1 MRLHPVPTSL
11 RDLLTEAGI
20 AIPDG
25 LGEVTVKGISADP
38 LDFFAK
44 SDVDALSKD
53 PAVESG
59 ASSETTGMTTD
70 TSAVTK
76 PNGK

>member
-1 MRLHPVPTSL
+1 MV
-11 RDLLTEAGI
+11 
-20 AIPDG
+20 
-25 LGEVTVKGISADP
+25 GEPIGYFYGYKTFTVKGLSVDP
-38 LDFFAK
+38 LDFFSK
-44 SDVDALSKD
+44 TDVDALSKD

-70 TSAVTK
+70 TSAVTN